1 MQHAGLGSV
10 HVAVSLGDG
19 AAGQHLLH
27 LGVPR
32 SSFPFQDSGHAW
44 DHVETAGGAIACLLR
59 GVLCQ
64 SMLQMAFLENAVFVP
79 IQGFSS
85 ILLSGLSEWLYMLLL
100 PPALLS
106 LADTCKKITTVSW
119 QVKDGEK

>member
-64 SMLQMAFLENAVFVP
+64 SMLQMAFLENAVFIP
-79 IQGFSS
+79 IEGFSS
-85 ILLSGLSEWLYMLLL
+85 ILLLYVWFITVALCVASSSRSPL
-100 PPALLS
+100 P
-106 LADTCKKITTVSW
+106 C
-119 QVKDGEK
+119 